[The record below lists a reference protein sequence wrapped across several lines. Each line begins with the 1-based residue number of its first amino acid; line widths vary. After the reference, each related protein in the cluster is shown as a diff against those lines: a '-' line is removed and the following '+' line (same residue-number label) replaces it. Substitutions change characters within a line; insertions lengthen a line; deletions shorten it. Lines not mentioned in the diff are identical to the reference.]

1 MPKSQITL
9 KNDRIENRYK
19 KTHIDFLVVTKYQNY
34 MTWYQTGKWDLSE
47 LAKNPKSHAF
57 QKQIQELEK
66 QAIKFEKIKSKLNP
80 KMSSKQ
86 FMSILNQVEEIS
98 ENMSKIGG
106 YASLAY
112 SSDTQSDEA
121 TSLMTKM
128 SKLGSEISN
137 KILFFDLWWKTQVDD
152 KNAKRLMKDT
162 GDISEYLSH
171 KRLFA
176 KYALSEPEERIIN
189 TLDVT
194 GISALVKLYDKITN
208 SFEYKMKIGNKSKV
222 MTREELTN
230 YVRSTNPKIRETA
243 YKTILSKY
251 SENKGVVGEIYQN
264 IVLNWKDEGIEIRG
278 YKSPISMRNIGND
291 VDDKTIDSLLGV
303 CKKNSPV
310 FQKFFTQKAKMLK
323 MKKLRRYDLYA
334 PAAAN
339 IKEKNY
345 SYDKS
350 VKLVFESLGKF
361 SNTLEEYARKVFNE
375 NHIDS
380 AVRQGKRDGAFCSTL
395 TPKIT
400 PYVLVNF
407 TGKSRDVFTLAHEL
421 GHAVHSQAAQDRS
434 ILVQD
439 APLPLAETAS
449 TFSELLL
456 YDNLSS
462 KISDDEKKTMLS
474 EKIDDLYVTI
484 LRQSFFTIFEVD
496 AHKQIGEGTTIDEI
510 SKTYLKNL
518 KTQFGNSVI
527 LSDDFAIEWSC
538 IPHFYHT
545 PFYCYAY
552 SFGNLLALSLFQR
565 YKKEGKDFVPAYTSI
580 LAAGGS
586 KKPEKLLSEYGFDI
600 KSPKFWQEGFDYVKD
615 QVNTLSSLN

>member
-1 MPKSQITL
+1 MT
-9 KNDRIENRYK
+9 NYK
-19 KTHIDFLVVTKYQNY
+19 LG
-34 MTWYQTGKWDLSE
+34 MWDLSE
-47 LAKNPKSHAF
+47 LVKNPKSLAF
-57 QKQIQELEK
+57 QKQIKELEN

-80 KMSSKQ
+80 KMSSKK
-86 FMSILNQVEEIS
+86 FMNIIQQIEEIS
-98 ENMSKIGG
+98 KNMSKIGG
-106 YASLAY
+106 YASLSY

-152 KNAKRLMKDT
+152 KNAKRLMKDAGEIT
-162 GDISEYLSH
+162 EYLSH

-208 SFEYKMKIGNKSKV
+208 AFEYKMKIGNKSKT
-222 MTREELTN
+222 MTREEITN

-243 YKTILSKY
+243 YKTILTKY
-251 SENKGVVGEIYQN
+251 TENKGVVGEIYQN
-264 IVLNWKDEGIEIRG
+264 IVLNWRDEGIEIRG
-278 YKSPISMRNIGND
+278 YESPISMRNIGND
-291 VDDKTIDSLLGV
+291 VDDKTIESLLSI
-303 CKKNSPV
+303 CRKNSPV
-310 FQKFFTQKAKMLK
+310 FQKFFVQKAKMLK

-345 SYDKS
+345 AYDKS

-375 NHIDS
+375 SHIDS
-380 AVRQGKRDGAFCSTL
+380 AIRQGKRDGAFCSTL

-456 YDNLSS
+456 YDNLSD
-462 KISDDEKKTMLS
+462 KISDNEKKIMLA
-474 EKIDDLYVTI
+474 EKIDDLYATI
-484 LRQSFFTIFEVD
+484 MRQSFFTIFEVD
-496 AHKQIGEGTTIDEI
+496 AHKQMGKGTTINEI
-510 SKTYLKNL
+510 SKTYLQNL
-518 KTQFGNSVI
+518 KEQFGNSVS

-565 YKKEGKDFVPAYTSI
+565 YKKEGKDFVPAYMSI

-586 KKPEKLLSEYGFDI
+586 KKPEKLLAEYGFDI
-600 KSPKFWQEGFDYVKD
+600 RSPKFWQEGFDYVNE
-615 QVNTLSSLN
+615 QVKALALLN

>member
-1 MPKSQITL
+1 MT
-9 KNDRIENRYK
+9 NYK
-19 KTHIDFLVVTKYQNY
+19 LG
-34 MTWYQTGKWDLSE
+34 MWDLSE
-47 LAKNPKSHAF
+47 LVKNPKSLAF
-57 QKQIQELEK
+57 QKQIKELEN

-80 KMSSKQ
+80 KMSSKK
-86 FMSILNQVEEIS
+86 FMNIIQQIEEIS
-98 ENMSKIGG
+98 KNMSKIGG
-106 YASLAY
+106 YASLSY

-152 KNAKRLMKDT
+152 KNAKRLMKDAGEIT
-162 GDISEYLSH
+162 EYLSH

-208 SFEYKMKIGNKSKV
+208 AFEYKMKIGNKSKT
-222 MTREELTN
+222 MTREEITN
-230 YVRSTNPKIRETA
+230 YVRNTNPKIRETA
-243 YKTILSKY
+243 YKTILTKY
-251 SENKGVVGEIYQN
+251 TENKGVVGEIYQN
-264 IVLNWKDEGIEIRG
+264 IVLNWRDEGIEIRG
-278 YKSPISMRNIGND
+278 YESPISMRNIGND
-291 VDDKTIDSLLGV
+291 VDDKTIESLLSI
-303 CKKNSPV
+303 CRKNSPV
-310 FQKFFTQKAKMLK
+310 FQKFFVQKAKMLK
-323 MKKLRRYDLYA
+323 IKKLRRYDLYA

-345 SYDKS
+345 AYDKS

-361 SNTLEEYARKVFNE
+361 SNRLEEYARKVFNE

-380 AVRQGKRDGAFCSTL
+380 AIRQGKRDGAFCSTL

-456 YDNLSS
+456 YDNVSD
-462 KISDDEKKTMLS
+462 KISDNEKKIMLA
-474 EKIDDLYVTI
+474 EKIDDLYATI
-484 LRQSFFTIFEVD
+484 MRQSFFTIFEVD
-496 AHKQIGEGTTIDEI
+496 AHKQMGKGTTINEI
-510 SKTYLKNL
+510 SKTYLQNL
-518 KTQFGNSVI
+518 KEQFGNSVS

-565 YKKEGKDFVPAYTSI
+565 YKKEGKDFVPAYMSI

-586 KKPEKLLSEYGFDI
+586 KKPEKLLAEYGFDI
-600 KSPKFWQEGFDYVKD
+600 RSPKFWQEGFDYVNE
-615 QVNTLSSLN
+615 QVKVLASLN

>member
-1 MPKSQITL
+1 MT
-9 KNDRIENRYK
+9 NYK
-19 KTHIDFLVVTKYQNY
+19 LGT
-34 MTWYQTGKWDLSE
+34 WDLSE
-47 LAKNPKSHAF
+47 LVKNPKSLAF
-57 QKQIQELEK
+57 QKQIKELEN
-66 QAIKFEKIKSKLNP
+66 QAIKFEKIKSKLDP
-80 KMSSKQ
+80 KMSSKK
-86 FMSILNQVEEIS
+86 FMNIIQQIEEIS
-98 ENMSKIGG
+98 KNMSKIGG
-106 YASLAY
+106 YASLSY

-152 KNAKRLMKDT
+152 KNAKRLMKDAGEIT
-162 GDISEYLSH
+162 EYLSH

-208 SFEYKMKIGNKSKV
+208 AFEYKMKIGNKSKT

-243 YKTILSKY
+243 YKTILTKY
-251 SENKGVVGEIYQN
+251 TENKGVIGEIYQN
-264 IVLNWKDEGIEIRG
+264 IVLNWRDEGIEIRG
-278 YKSPISMRNIGND
+278 YESPISMRNIGND
-291 VDDKTIDSLLGV
+291 VDDKTIESLLSI
-303 CKKNSPV
+303 CRKNSPV
-310 FQKFFTQKAKMLK
+310 FQKFFVQKAKMLK

-345 SYDKS
+345 AYDKS

-375 NHIDS
+375 SHIDS
-380 AVRQGKRDGAFCSTL
+380 AIRQGKRDGAFCSTL

-456 YDNLSS
+456 YDNLSD
-462 KISDDEKKTMLS
+462 KISDNEKKIMLA
-474 EKIDDLYVTI
+474 EKIDDLYATI
-484 LRQSFFTIFEVD
+484 MRQSFFTIFEVD
-496 AHKQIGEGTTIDEI
+496 AHKQIGEGTTINEI
-510 SKTYLKNL
+510 SKTYLQNL
-518 KTQFGNSVI
+518 KEQFGNSVS

-565 YKKEGKDFVPAYTSI
+565 YKKEGKDFVPAYMSI

-586 KKPEKLLSEYGFDI
+586 KKPEKLLAEYGFDI
-600 KSPKFWQEGFDYVKD
+600 RSPKFWQEGFDYVNE
-615 QVNTLSSLN
+615 QVKALASLN

>member
-1 MPKSQITL
+1 MMT
-9 KNDRIENRYK
+9 EYK
-19 KTHIDFLVVTKYQNY
+19 L
-34 MTWYQTGKWDLSE
+34 GKWDLSE
-47 LAKNPKSHAF
+47 LAKDPKSPAF
-57 QKQIQELEK
+57 QKQILELEK
-66 QAIKFEKIKSKLNP
+66 QSEKFEKIKSKLDPN
-80 KMSSKQ
+80 MSSEK
-86 FMSILNQVEEIS
+86 FMNILHQVEEIS
-98 ENMSKIGG
+98 EKMSKIGG
-106 YASLAY
+106 YASLSY

-128 SKLGSEISN
+128 SKLGSDISN
-137 KILFFDLWWKTQVDD
+137 KILFFDLWWKTQVDN
-152 KNAKRLMKDT
+152 KNAKRLMKNAGEIT
-162 GDISEYLSH
+162 EYLSH

-176 KYALSEPEERIIN
+176 KYALSESEEKIIN

-208 SFEYKMKIGNKSKV
+208 GYEYKMKIGNRIKK

-230 YVRSTNPKIRETA
+230 YVRSTNSKIRKTA
-243 YKTILSKY
+243 YKTILTKY
-251 SENKGVVGEIYQN
+251 TKNKGVIGEIYQN
-264 IVLNWKDEGIEIRG
+264 IVLNWRDEGIEIRG

-291 VDDKTIDSLLGV
+291 VDDKTIESLLSV

-310 FQKFFTQKAKMLK
+310 FQKFFIQKAKMLK
-323 MKKLRRYDLYA
+323 MKKLSRYDLYA
-334 PAAAN
+334 PAGAS

-345 SYDKS
+345 SYSNS

-361 SNTLEEYARKVFNE
+361 SNTLEEFARKVFNE

-380 AVRQGKRDGAFCSTL
+380 SVRPGKRDGAFCSTL

-421 GHAVHSQAAQDRS
+421 GHAVHSQAAQNRS

-456 YDNLSS
+456 YDNLSD
-462 KISDDEKKTMLS
+462 KISDNEKKIMLS
-474 EKIDDLYVTI
+474 EKIDDLYATI

-496 AHKQIGEGTTIDEI
+496 AHEQIGKGTTVDEI

-518 KTQFGNSVI
+518 KEQFGNSVN

-565 YKKEGKDFVPAYTSI
+565 YRKEGDDFVSSYIEI

-586 KKPEKLLSEYGFDI
+586 KKPEKLLLEHGFDI
-600 KSPKFWQEGFDYVKD
+600 RSPKFWQEGFDYVSD
-615 QVNTLSSLN
+615 QVKTLSSLN

>member
-1 MPKSQITL
+1 MAEIQL
-9 KNDRIENRYK
+9 GR
-19 KTHIDFLVVTKYQNY
+19 
-34 MTWYQTGKWDLSE
+34 WDLSE
-47 LAKNPKSHAF
+47 LTKNPKGSAF

-66 QAIKFEKIKSKLNP
+66 QARKFEKIKSKLDP
-80 KMSSKQ
+80 KMSSKK
-86 FMSILNQVEEIS
+86 FMGILQQVEEMS
-98 ENMSKIGG
+98 EKMSKIGG
-106 YASLAY
+106 YASLSY

-121 TSLMTKM
+121 TSLMTQM

-137 KILFFDLWWKTQVDD
+137 KILFFDLWWKTKVDK
-152 KNAKRLMKDT
+152 KNAKRLMKDAGELT
-162 GDISEYLSH
+162 EYLSH

-208 SFEYKMKIGNKSKV
+208 AYEYKMKIGNKTQT

-243 YKTILSKY
+243 YKTILTKY
-251 SENKGVVGEIYQN
+251 TENKGVIGEIYQN
-264 IVLNWKDEGIEIRG
+264 IVLNWRDEGIEIRG
-278 YKSPISMRNIGND
+278 YKTPISMRNIGND
-291 VDDKTIDSLLGV
+291 VDDKTIESLLSV
-303 CKKNSPV
+303 CKKNSSV
-310 FQKFFTQKAKMLK
+310 FQKFFVQKAKMLK

-345 SYDKS
+345 TYKKS

-361 SNTLEEYARKVFNE
+361 SETLEEFARKVFNE

-380 AVRQGKRDGAFCSTL
+380 SVRQGKRDGAFCSTL
-395 TPKIT
+395 SPKIT

-456 YDNLSS
+456 YDNLSD
-462 KISDDEKKTMLS
+462 KISDDEKKIVLS
-474 EKIDDLYVTI
+474 EKIDDLYATI

-496 AHKQIGEGTTIDEI
+496 AHKQIGKGTTVDEI
-510 SKTYLKNL
+510 SKTYLQNL
-518 KTQFGNSVI
+518 KEQFGNSVS
-527 LSDDFAIEWSC
+527 LSEDFAIEWSC

-565 YKKEGKDFVPAYTSI
+565 YKKEGKDFVPSYINI

-586 KKPEKLLSEYGFDI
+586 KKPERLLLEYGFDI
-600 KSPKFWQEGFDYVKD
+600 RSPKFWQQGFDYVHE
-615 QVNTLSSLN
+615 QVKALSSLN

>member
-1 MPKSQITL
+1 MSS
-9 KNDRIENRYK
+9 
-19 KTHIDFLVVTKYQNY
+19 YQL
-34 MTWYQTGKWDLSE
+34 GKWDLTE
-47 LAKNPKSHAF
+47 LVKNPKSPAF

-66 QAIKFEKIKSKLNP
+66 QAMEFEKMKSKLDP

-86 FMSILNQVEEIS
+86 FMNILHQVEKIL

-121 TSLMTKM
+121 TSLMTRM

-137 KILFFDLWWKTQVDD
+137 KILFFDLWWKTQVDE
-152 KNAKRLMKDT
+152 KNAKRLMKDAGEIT
-162 GDISEYLSH
+162 EYLSH

-208 SFEYKMKIGNKSKV
+208 SFEYKMKVGSKTKV

-230 YVRSTNPKIRETA
+230 YVRSASPKIRETS

-264 IVLNWKDEGIEIRG
+264 IVQNWKDEGIEIRG
-278 YKSPISMRNIGND
+278 YKSPISMRNIGNN
-291 VDDKTIDSLLGV
+291 VDDKTIDSLLSV

-310 FQKFFTQKAKMLK
+310 FQKFFVQKAKMLK

-334 PAAAN
+334 PAASN

-361 SNTLEEYARKVFNE
+361 SSTLEEHARKVFNE

-380 AVRQGKRDGAFCSTL
+380 DIRQGKRDGAFCSTL
-395 TPKIT
+395 TPKII

-421 GHAVHSQAAQDRS
+421 GHAVHSQTAQDRS

-456 YDNLSS
+456 YDNLSE

-474 EKIDDLYVTI
+474 EKIDDLYATI

-510 SKTYLKNL
+510 SKIYLKNL
-518 KTQFGNSVI
+518 EVQFGNSVS
-527 LSDDFAIEWSC
+527 LSEDFAIEWSC

-565 YKKEGKDFVPAYTSI
+565 YKKEGKDFVPSYINI

-586 KKPEKLLSEYGFDI
+586 KKPEKLLSEHGFDI
-600 KSPKFWQEGFDYVKD
+600 TNRKFWQEGFDYVKE
-615 QVNTLSSLN
+615 QVNTLASLN

>member
-1 MPKSQITL
+1 MS
-9 KNDRIENRYK
+9 
-19 KTHIDFLVVTKYQNY
+19 KYQP
-34 MTWYQTGKWDLSE
+34 GKWDLTE
-47 LAKNPKSHAF
+47 LAKNPKSPAF
-57 QKQIQELEK
+57 QKQILELEK
-66 QAIKFEKIKSKLNP
+66 QAKKFEKIKLKLEP
-80 KMSSKQ
+80 KISSKK
-86 FMSILNQVEEIS
+86 FMNILKEIEEIS
-98 ENMSKIGG
+98 EKMSKIGG
-106 YASLAY
+106 YASLSY

-137 KILFFDLWWKTQVDD
+137 KVLFFDLWWKTQVDE

-162 GDISEYLSH
+162 GELNEYLSH

-176 KYALSEPEERIIN
+176 KYSLSEPEERIIN

-208 SFEYKMKIGNKSKV
+208 AYEYKMKIGNKTKIL
-222 MTREELTN
+222 TREELTN
-230 YVRSTNPKIRETA
+230 YVRSTNSKIRETA
-243 YKTILSKY
+243 YKTILTKY
-251 SENKGVVGEIYQN
+251 TQNKGVTGEIYQN
-264 IVLNWKDEGIEIRG
+264 IVLNWRDEGIEIRG
-278 YKSPISMRNIGND
+278 YDSPISMRNIGND
-291 VDDKTIDSLLGV
+291 VDDKTIDSLLSV
-303 CKKNSPV
+303 CRKNSSV

-345 SYDKS
+345 SYNTS

-361 SNTLEEYARKVFNE
+361 SETLEMFARKVFDE
-375 NHIDS
+375 NHVDS
-380 AVRQGKRDGAFCSTL
+380 SIRRGKRDGAFCSTL

-421 GHAVHSQAAQDRS
+421 GHAVHSQTAQDRS

-456 YDNLSS
+456 YDNLSD
-462 KISDDEKKTMLS
+462 KISDNEKKIILS
-474 EKIDDLYVTI
+474 EKIDDLYATI
-484 LRQSFFTIFEVD
+484 LRQSFFTIFEID
-496 AHKQIGEGTTIDEI
+496 AHKQIGNGTTVEGI
-510 SKTYLKNL
+510 SKTYLQNL
-518 KTQFGNSVI
+518 KEQFGNSVN
-527 LSDDFAIEWSC
+527 LSEDFAIEWSC

-565 YKKEGKDFVPAYTSI
+565 YKKEGKDFVPAYINI

-586 KKPEKLLSEYGFDI
+586 KKPEKLLSEYGFNI
-600 KSPKFWQEGFDYVKD
+600 RSPKFWQEGFDYVKE
-615 QVNTLSSLN
+615 QVKSLSSLN

>member
-1 MPKSQITL
+1 MVEFQLGT
-9 KNDRIENRYK
+9 
-19 KTHIDFLVVTKYQNY
+19 
-34 MTWYQTGKWDLSE
+34 WDLSE
-47 LAKNPKSHAF
+47 LAKNPKSPAF
-57 QKQIQELEK
+57 QKQIQELEQ
-66 QAIKFEKIKSKLNP
+66 QAKKFEKIKSKLDP
-80 KMSSKQ
+80 KMGSKK
-86 FMSILNQVEEIS
+86 FISILQEVEGIS
-98 ENMSKIGG
+98 EKMSKIGG
-106 YASLAY
+106 YASLSY

-137 KILFFDLWWKTQVDD
+137 KILFFDLWWKTQVDE

-162 GDISEYLSH
+162 GDLTEYLSH

-176 KYALSEPEERIIN
+176 KYALSEPEEKIIN

-208 SFEYKMKIGNKSKV
+208 AYEYKMKIGNKTKI

-230 YVRSTNPKIRETA
+230 YVRSTSPKIREAA
-243 YKTILSKY
+243 YKTILTKY
-251 SENKGVVGEIYQN
+251 TENKGVIGEIYQN
-264 IVLNWKDEGIEIRG
+264 IVLNWRDEGIEIRG

-291 VDDKTIDSLLGV
+291 VDDKTIESLLSV
-303 CKKNSPV
+303 CRKNSPV
-310 FQKFFTQKAKMLK
+310 FQKFFAQKAKMLK
-323 MKKLRRYDLYA
+323 MKKLRRYDVYA
-334 PAAAN
+334 TAAAN

-345 SYDKS
+345 TYNKS

-361 SNTLEEYARKVFNE
+361 SETLEEFARKVFNE

-380 AVRQGKRDGAFCSTL
+380 SIRQGKRDGAFCSTP

-456 YDNLSS
+456 YDNLSD
-462 KISDDEKKTMLS
+462 KISDDGKKIVLS
-474 EKIDDLYVTI
+474 EKIDDLYATI

-496 AHKQIGEGTTIDEI
+496 AHKQIGEGTTVDEI
-510 SKTYLKNL
+510 SKTYLQNL
-518 KTQFGNSVI
+518 KEQFGNSVS
-527 LSDDFAIEWSC
+527 LSEDFAIEWSC

-565 YKKEGKDFVPAYTSI
+565 YKKEGKDFVSSYINI
-580 LAAGGS
+580 LAAGGA
-586 KKPEKLLSEYGFDI
+586 KKPEKLLAEYGFDI
-600 KSPKFWQEGFDYVKD
+600 RSPKFWQEGFDYVNE
-615 QVNTLSSLN
+615 QVKALSKLN

>member
-1 MPKSQITL
+1 
-9 KNDRIENRYK
+9 
-19 KTHIDFLVVTKYQNY
+19 
-34 MTWYQTGKWDLSE
+34 MTEYNLGQWDLSE
-47 LAKNPKSHAF
+47 LAKSSKSPEF
-57 QKQIQELEK
+57 QKQIQDLER
-66 QAIKFEKIKSKLNP
+66 QAKKFEKIRLKLDSKI
-80 KMSSKQ
+80 SSENFIK
-86 FMSILNQVEEIS
+86 ILKEVEEIS
-98 ENMSKIGG
+98 EKLSKIGG
-106 YASLAY
+106 YASLSY

-121 TSLMTKM
+121 TSLLTKM

-137 KILFFDLWWKTQVDD
+137 KILFFDLWWKTQVDE
-152 KNAKRLMKDT
+152 KNAKRLMKDS
-162 GDISEYLSH
+162 GELEEYLSH

-208 SFEYKMKIGNKSKV
+208 AYEYKMKIGNKTKT
-222 MTREELTN
+222 MTREEITN
-230 YVRSTNPKIRETA
+230 YVRSTNPKTRETA
-243 YKTILSKY
+243 YKTILTKY
-251 SENKGVVGEIYQN
+251 TENKGVIGEIYQN
-264 IVLNWKDEGIEIRG
+264 IVLNWRDEGIEIRG

-291 VDDKTIDSLLGV
+291 VDDKTIESLLYV
-303 CKKNSPV
+303 CRKNSPV
-310 FQKFFTQKAKMLK
+310 FQKFFVQKAKMLK

-345 SYDKS
+345 SYNKS
-350 VKLVFESLGKF
+350 VNLVFESLGKF
-361 SNTLEEYARKVFNE
+361 SSTLEDFARKVFRE

-380 AVRQGKRDGAFCSTL
+380 SVRQGKRDGAFCSTL

-400 PYVLVNF
+400 PFVLVNF

-456 YDNLSS
+456 YDNISD
-462 KISDDEKKTMLS
+462 KISNNEKKIMLS
-474 EKIDDLYVTI
+474 EKIDDLYATI

-496 AHKQIGEGTTIDEI
+496 AHKQVGNGTTVDEI
-510 SKTYLKNL
+510 SKTYMQNL
-518 KTQFGNSVI
+518 KEQFGSSVA
-527 LSDDFAIEWSC
+527 LSEDFGIEWSC

-565 YKKEGKDFVPAYTSI
+565 YKKEGKDFVPSYIEI

-600 KSPKFWQEGFDYVKD
+600 TSPKFWKEGFDYVEE
-615 QVNTLSSLN
+615 QVKALSSLN

>member
-1 MPKSQITL
+1 MA
-9 KNDRIENRYK
+9 E
-19 KTHIDFLVVTKYQNY
+19 YQL
-34 MTWYQTGKWDLSE
+34 GKWDLSE
-47 LAKNPKSHAF
+47 LAKNPKSPAF

-66 QAIKFEKIKSKLNP
+66 QAKKFEKIKSKLDP
-80 KMSSKQ
+80 KISSKK
-86 FMSILNQVEEIS
+86 FMKILQEVEDIS
-98 ENMSKIGG
+98 EKMSKIGG
-106 YASLAY
+106 YASLSY

-137 KILFFDLWWKTQVDD
+137 KILFFDLWWKTQVDE
-152 KNAKRLMKDT
+152 KNAERLMKDAGELT
-162 GDISEYLSH
+162 EYLSH

-208 SFEYKMKIGNKSKV
+208 AYEYKMKIGNKTKI

-230 YVRSTNPKIRETA
+230 YVRSTNPKIRKTA
-243 YKTILSKY
+243 YKTILTKY
-251 SENKGVVGEIYQN
+251 TENKGVIGEIYQN
-264 IVLNWKDEGIEIRG
+264 IVLNWRDEGIEIRG

-291 VDDKTIDSLLGV
+291 VDDKTIESLLLV
-303 CKKNSPV
+303 CRKNSPV
-310 FQKFFTQKAKMLK
+310 FQKFFAQKAKMLK
-323 MKKLRRYDLYA
+323 MKKLRRYDVYA
-334 PAAAN
+334 PAAAS

-345 SYDKS
+345 TYSKS

-361 SNTLEEYARKVFNE
+361 SETLEEFARKVFND

-380 AVRQGKRDGAFCSTL
+380 SIRQGKRDGAFCSTL

-456 YDNLSS
+456 YDNLSD
-462 KISDDEKKTMLS
+462 KISDNEKKIMLS
-474 EKIDDLYVTI
+474 EKIDDLYATI

-496 AHKQIGEGTTIDEI
+496 AHKQIGKGTTVDEI
-510 SKTYLKNL
+510 SKTYLQNL
-518 KTQFGNSVI
+518 KEQFGNSVS
-527 LSDDFAIEWSC
+527 LSEDFAIEWSC

-552 SFGNLLALSLFQR
+552 SFGNLFALSLFQR
-565 YKKEGKDFVPAYTSI
+565 YKKEGKDFVPAYINI

-600 KSPKFWQEGFDYVKD
+600 RSPKFWQEGFDYVNE
-615 QVNTLSSLN
+615 QVKALSSLN

>member
-1 MPKSQITL
+1 MA
-9 KNDRIENRYK
+9 E
-19 KTHIDFLVVTKYQNY
+19 YQL
-34 MTWYQTGKWDLSE
+34 GKWDLSE
-47 LAKNPKSHAF
+47 LVKNQKSPAF
-57 QKQIQELEK
+57 KKQIQTLEK
-66 QAIKFEKIKSKLNP
+66 QALEFEKIKSKLNP
-80 KMSSKQ
+80 RMSSKQ
-86 FMSILNQVEEIS
+86 FMSILQQVERIS

-106 YASLAY
+106 YASLSY

-137 KILFFDLWWKTQVDD
+137 KILFFDLWWKTQVDE
-152 KNAKRLMKDT
+152 KNAKRLMKDAGEIT
-162 GDISEYLSH
+162 EYLSH

-176 KYALSEPEERIIN
+176 KYALSEAEERIIN

-208 SFEYKMKIGNKSKV
+208 SFEYKMKIGNKPKV

-243 YKTILSKY
+243 YKTILTKY
-251 SENKGVVGEIYQN
+251 FDNKGVIGEIYQN
-264 IVLNWKDEGIEIRG
+264 IVLNWKDEGIDIRG

-291 VDDKTIDSLLGV
+291 VDDKTIDSLLAV

-310 FQKFFTQKAKMLK
+310 FQKFFVQKAKMLK

-361 SNTLEEYARKVFNE
+361 SSTLEGYARKIFTE

-380 AVRQGKRDGAFCSTL
+380 DVRKGKRDGAFCSTL
-395 TPKIT
+395 APKIT
-400 PYVLVNF
+400 PFVLVNF

-456 YDNLSS
+456 YDNLSD
-462 KISDDEKKTMLS
+462 KISDDEKKAMLS
-474 EKIDDLYVTI
+474 GKIDDLYATI

-510 SKTYLKNL
+510 SKTYLQNL
-518 KTQFGNSVI
+518 KDQFGNSVS
-527 LSDDFAIEWSC
+527 LSEDFAIEWSC

-565 YKKEGKDFVPAYTSI
+565 YKKEGKDFVPAYMNI
-580 LAAGGS
+580 LTAGGS

-600 KSPKFWQEGFDYVKD
+600 RSPKFWQEGFDYVKK
-615 QVNTLSSLN
+615 QVDTLSSLN

>member
-1 MPKSQITL
+1 MT
-9 KNDRIENRYK
+9 NYK
-19 KTHIDFLVVTKYQNY
+19 LG
-34 MTWYQTGKWDLSE
+34 MWDLSE
-47 LAKNPKSHAF
+47 LVKNPKSLAF
-57 QKQIQELEK
+57 QKQIKELEN

-80 KMSSKQ
+80 KMSSKK
-86 FMSILNQVEEIS
+86 FMNIIQQIEEIS
-98 ENMSKIGG
+98 KNMSKIGG
-106 YASLAY
+106 YASLSY

-152 KNAKRLMKDT
+152 KNAKRLMKDAGEIT
-162 GDISEYLSH
+162 EYLSH

-208 SFEYKMKIGNKSKV
+208 AFEYKMKIGNKSKT

-243 YKTILSKY
+243 YKTILTKY
-251 SENKGVVGEIYQN
+251 TENKGVIGEIYQN
-264 IVLNWKDEGIEIRG
+264 IVLNWRDEGIEIRG
-278 YKSPISMRNIGND
+278 YESPISMRNIGND
-291 VDDKTIDSLLGV
+291 VDDKTIESLLSI
-303 CKKNSPV
+303 CRKNSPV
-310 FQKFFTQKAKMLK
+310 FQKFFVQKAKMLK

-345 SYDKS
+345 AYDKS

-380 AVRQGKRDGAFCSTL
+380 AIRQGKRDGAFCSTL

-456 YDNLSS
+456 YDNLSD
-462 KISDDEKKTMLS
+462 KISDNEKKIMLA
-474 EKIDDLYVTI
+474 EKIDDLYATI
-484 LRQSFFTIFEVD
+484 MRQSFFTIFEVD
-496 AHKQIGEGTTIDEI
+496 AHKQIGEGTTINEI
-510 SKTYLKNL
+510 SKTYLQNL
-518 KTQFGNSVI
+518 KEQFGNSVS

-565 YKKEGKDFVPAYTSI
+565 YKKEGKDFVPAYMSI

-586 KKPEKLLSEYGFDI
+586 KKPEKLLAEYGFDI
-600 KSPKFWQEGFDYVKD
+600 RSPKFWQEGFDYVNE
-615 QVNTLSSLN
+615 QVKALASLN

>member
-1 MPKSQITL
+1 MA
-9 KNDRIENRYK
+9 E
-19 KTHIDFLVVTKYQNY
+19 YQL
-34 MTWYQTGKWDLSE
+34 GGWDLSE
-47 LAKNPKSHAF
+47 LAKNPKSLEF
-57 QKQIQELEK
+57 QKQVKELEK
-66 QAIKFEKIKSKLNP
+66 QAEKFEKIKSSLDP
-80 KMSSKQ
+80 KMSSKK
-86 FMSILNQVEEIS
+86 FLSILHQVEEIS
-98 ENMSKIGG
+98 EKMSKIGG
-106 YASLAY
+106 YASLSY

-121 TSLMTKM
+121 TSLMTRM

-137 KILFFDLWWKTQVDD
+137 KILFFDLWWKIQVDE
-152 KNAKRLMKDT
+152 KNAKRLMKNT
-162 GDISEYLSH
+162 GEISEYLSH

-208 SFEYKMKIGNKSKV
+208 AFEYKMKIGKKTKS
-222 MTREELTN
+222 MTREEITN
-230 YVRSTNPKIRETA
+230 YVRSTNSKIRETA
-243 YKTILSKY
+243 YKTILTKY

-264 IVLNWKDEGIEIRG
+264 IVLNWRDEGIEIRG

-291 VDDKTIDSLLGV
+291 VDDKTIESLLLV
-303 CKKNSPV
+303 CKKNAPV
-310 FQKFFTQKAKMLK
+310 FQKFFVQKAKMLD

-339 IKEKNY
+339 IKEKSY
-345 SYDKS
+345 SYNKS

-361 SNTLEEYARKVFNE
+361 SDTLEEYAKKVFNE

-380 AVRQGKRDGAFCSTL
+380 EIRQGKRDGAFCSTL

-456 YDNLSS
+456 YDNLSE
-462 KISDDEKKTMLS
+462 KISDDEKKIMLS
-474 EKIDDLYVTI
+474 EKIDDLYATI

-496 AHKQIGEGTTIDEI
+496 AHKQIGEGTTVDEI

-518 KTQFGNSVI
+518 KTQFGNSVS
-527 LSDDFAIEWSC
+527 LSEDFAIEWSC

-565 YKKEGKDFVPAYTSI
+565 YKKEGRDFVPSYIDI

-586 KKPEKLLSEYGFDI
+586 KKPEKLLAEHGFDI
-600 KSPKFWQEGFDYVKD
+600 RSPKFWQEGFDYVRD
-615 QVNTLSSLN
+615 QVKALSALN

>member
-1 MPKSQITL
+1 MT
-9 KNDRIENRYK
+9 EYK
-19 KTHIDFLVVTKYQNY
+19 LGN
-34 MTWYQTGKWDLSE
+34 WDLSE
-47 LAKNPKSHAF
+47 LAKDSKSAEF
-57 QKQIQELEK
+57 QKQIQDLEK
-66 QAIKFEKIKSKLNP
+66 QAKRFEKIKSKLNP
-80 KMSSKQ
+80 KIPTKN
-86 FMSILNQVEEIS
+86 FMKILKEVEDIS
-98 ENMSKIGG
+98 ENLSKLGG
-106 YASLAY
+106 YASLSY

-121 TSLMTKM
+121 TSLLTKM

-137 KILFFDLWWKTQVDD
+137 KILFFDLWWKTQVDE

-162 GDISEYLSH
+162 GELEEYLLH

-208 SFEYKMKIGNKSKV
+208 AYEYKMKIGKKTKI
-222 MTREELTN
+222 MTREEITN
-230 YVRSTNPKIRETA
+230 YVRSNDPKIREEA
-243 YKTILSKY
+243 YKTILTKY
-251 SENKGVVGEIYQN
+251 AENKGVTGEIYQN

-291 VDDKTIDSLLGV
+291 VDDKTIESLLLT
-303 CKKNSPV
+303 CRKNSSV
-310 FQKFFTQKAKMLK
+310 FQKFFIQKAKMLK
-323 MKKLRRYDLYA
+323 MRKLRRYDLYA
-334 PAAAN
+334 PAASN

-345 SYDKS
+345 SYNKS

-361 SNTLEEYARKVFNE
+361 SPKLEEYARKIFDE

-380 AVRQGKRDGAFCSTL
+380 SIRQGKRDGAFCSTL

-421 GHAVHSQAAQDRS
+421 GHAVHSQAAQNRS

-456 YDNLSS
+456 YDNLAD
-462 KISDDEKKTMLS
+462 KISDDEKKIMLS
-474 EKIDDLYVTI
+474 EKIDDLYATI
-484 LRQSFFTIFEVD
+484 LRQAFFTIFEVE
-496 AHKQIGEGTTIDEI
+496 AHTQIGNGTTVDEI
-510 SKTYLKNL
+510 SNTYLKNL
-518 KTQFGNSVI
+518 NEQFGKSIIV
-527 LSDDFAIEWSC
+527 SDDFRVEWSC

-565 YKKEGKDFVPAYTSI
+565 YKKEGKEFVPSYIEI

-600 KSPKFWQEGFDYVKD
+600 GSTKFWQEGFDYVSN
-615 QVNTLSSLN
+615 QVKTLSNLN

>member
-1 MPKSQITL
+1 MSQYSL
-9 KNDRIENRYK
+9 GRWN
-19 KTHIDFLVVTKYQNY
+19 
-34 MTWYQTGKWDLSE
+34 LSE
-47 LAKNPKSHAF
+47 LTQDPKSPEF
-57 QKQIQELEK
+57 QKQIKNLEK
-66 QAIKFEKIKSKLNP
+66 QAKKFEQIKSKLDP
-80 KMSSKQ
+80 AMTSRQ
-86 FMSILNQVEEIS
+86 FTGILKRIESIAED
-98 ENMSKIGG
+98 MSKIGG
-106 YASLAY
+106 YASLLY
-112 SSDTQSDEA
+112 SSDTQSDDA
-121 TSLMTKM
+121 TSLMTRM

-137 KILFFDLWWKTQVDD
+137 KILFFDLWWKTQIDE
-152 KNAKRLMKDT
+152 KNARRLMANT
-162 GDISEYLSH
+162 GELAEYLSH

-194 GISALVKLYDKITN
+194 GVTALVKLYDKITN
-208 SFEYKMKIGNKSKV
+208 AFEYKMKIGKKLKV

-243 YKTILSKY
+243 YKTILTKY
-251 SENKGVVGEIYQN
+251 SQNKGVVGEIYQN
-264 IVLNWKDEGIEIRG
+264 IVLNWRNEGIEIRG

-291 VDDKTIDSLLGV
+291 VDDKTIDSLLLM
-303 CKKNSPV
+303 CKKNSHV
-310 FQKFFTQKAKMLK
+310 FQRFFLQKAKMLK

-339 IKEKNY
+339 IKEKSY
-345 SYDKS
+345 SYNKS
-350 VKLVFESLGKF
+350 VKLVFESFGAF
-361 SNTLEEYARKVFNE
+361 SDVLEDYARKVFKE
-375 NHIDS
+375 DHIDS
-380 AVRQGKRDGAFCSTL
+380 AIRPGKRDGAFCSTL

-400 PYVLVNF
+400 PFVLVNF
-407 TGKSRDVFTLAHEL
+407 TGKSRDLFTLAHEL
-421 GHAVHSQAAQDRS
+421 GHAVHSQAAQNRS

-456 YDNLSS
+456 YDNLSG
-462 KISDDEKKTMLS
+462 KISDNEKKIMLS
-474 EKIDDLYVTI
+474 EKIDDLYATI

-496 AHKQIGEGTTIDEI
+496 AHKQIGDGTTVDEL
-510 SKTYLKNL
+510 SKTYMKNL
-518 KTQFGNSVI
+518 EMQFGDSVS
-527 LSDDFAIEWSC
+527 LSEDFGVEWSC

-565 YKKEGKDFVPAYTSI
+565 YKKEGKDFVPAYISI

-600 KSPKFWQEGFDYVKD
+600 RSPKFWQEGFDYV
-615 QVNTLSSLN
+615 QESSQLSYFQR

>member
-1 MPKSQITL
+1 MHKIPIVA
-9 KNDRIENRYK
+9 
-19 KTHIDFLVVTKYQNY
+19 IDFLIVAKQQTLMSSYQSS
-34 MTWYQTGKWDLSE
+34 KWDLSE
-47 LAKNPKSHAF
+47 LVKNPKSPAF
-57 QKQIQELEK
+57 QIQIKELER
-66 QAIKFEKIKSKLNP
+66 QAIKFEKIKSKLDPN
-80 KMSSKQ
+80 MSSKQ
-86 FMSILNQVEEIS
+86 FMGIVHKVEEIS
-98 ENMSKIGG
+98 EKMSRIGG
-106 YASLAY
+106 FASLAY
-112 SSDTQSDEA
+112 SADTQSDEA
-121 TSLMTKM
+121 TSLMTKI

-137 KILFFDLWWKTQVDD
+137 KVLFFDLWWKIKVDE
-152 KNAKRLMKDT
+152 KNAKRLMENAGEIT
-162 GDISEYLSH
+162 EYLSH

-176 KYALSEPEERIIN
+176 KYALSEPEEKIIN

-208 SFEYKMKIGNKSKV
+208 SFEYKMKIGNKSII

-230 YVRSTNPKIRETA
+230 HIRSTDPEIRETA

-251 SENKGVVGEIYQN
+251 SESKGVIGEMYQN
-264 IVLNWKDEGIEIRG
+264 IVLNWRDEGIEIRG
-278 YKSPISMRNIGND
+278 YKSPISVRNIGNNI
-291 VDDKTIDSLLGV
+291 DDKTTDSLLAV
-303 CKKNSPV
+303 CKKNAPV
-310 FQKFFTQKAKMLK
+310 FQKFFVQKAKMLK

-334 PAAAN
+334 PATSN
-339 IKEKNY
+339 IKEKSY

-361 SNTLEEYARKVFNE
+361 SSTLEGYARKVFDE

-380 AVRQGKRDGAFCSTL
+380 GIRHGKRDGAFCSTL
-395 TPKIT
+395 APKIT

-421 GHAVHSQAAQDRS
+421 GHAVHSQAAQNRS

-456 YDNLSS
+456 YDNISE
-462 KISDDEKKTMLS
+462 KISDDEKKSMLS
-474 EKIDDLYVTI
+474 EKIDDLYATI

-496 AHKQIGEGTTIDEI
+496 VHKQIGDGTTIDEI
-510 SKTYLKNL
+510 SKTYLQNL
-518 KTQFGNSVI
+518 KVQFGNSVS
-527 LSDDFAIEWSC
+527 LSDDFAIEWIC

-565 YKKEGKDFVPAYTSI
+565 YKKEGKNFVPAYMSI

-586 KKPEKLLSEYGFDI
+586 KNPEKLLLEHGFDI
-600 KSPKFWQEGFDYVKD
+600 TSSKFWQEGFDYINEQVK
-615 QVNTLSSLN
+615 TLSSLN

>member
-1 MPKSQITL
+1 MT
-9 KNDRIENRYK
+9 EYK
-19 KTHIDFLVVTKYQNY
+19 L
-34 MTWYQTGKWDLSE
+34 GEWDLSE
-47 LAKNPKSHAF
+47 LAKNSKSLEF
-57 QKQIQELEK
+57 QKQVQELEK
-66 QAIKFEKIKSKLNP
+66 QAKKFENIKLKLTPKI
-80 KMSSKQ
+80 SSKN
-86 FMSILNQVEEIS
+86 FMSIIKEVEEIS
-98 ENMSKIGG
+98 EKLSKIGG
-106 YASLAY
+106 YASLSY

-121 TSLMTKM
+121 TSLLTKM

-137 KILFFDLWWKTQVDD
+137 KILFFDLWWKTQVDE

-162 GDISEYLSH
+162 GELKEYLTH

-208 SFEYKMKIGNKSKV
+208 AYEYKMKIGNKTKI

-230 YVRSTNPKIRETA
+230 YVRSTNSKIREIA
-243 YKTILSKY
+243 YKTILTKY
-251 SENKGVVGEIYQN
+251 TENKGVIGEIYQN

-291 VDDKTIDSLLGV
+291 VDDKTIESLLSV
-303 CKKNSPV
+303 CRKNSPI
-310 FQKFFTQKAKMLK
+310 FQKFFMQKAKMLK
-323 MKKLRRYDLYA
+323 IKKLRRYDLYA
-334 PAAAN
+334 PVAAN

-345 SYDKS
+345 SYNKS
-350 VKLVFESLGKF
+350 VSLVLESFGKF
-361 SNTLEEYARKVFNE
+361 STTLEEFAQKIFNE
-375 NHIDS
+375 KHIDS
-380 AVRQGKRDGAFCSTL
+380 SVRQGKRDGAFCSTL

-456 YDNLSS
+456 YDNLSD
-462 KISDDEKKTMLS
+462 KISDNEKKIMLA
-474 EKIDDLYVTI
+474 EKIDDLYATI

-496 AHKQIGEGTTIDEI
+496 AHQQIGKGTTVDEI
-510 SKTYLKNL
+510 SKTYMQNL
-518 KTQFGNSVI
+518 KEQFGSSII
-527 LSDDFAIEWSC
+527 LSDDFGIEWSS

-565 YKKEGKDFVPAYTSI
+565 YKKEGRDFVPAYI
-580 LAAGGS
+580 EVLAAGGS

-600 KSPKFWQEGFDYVKD
+600 RTPKFWQEGFNYVND
-615 QVNTLSSLN
+615 QVKVLSSLN

>member
-1 MPKSQITL
+1 MT
-9 KNDRIENRYK
+9 RYK
-19 KTHIDFLVVTKYQNY
+19 LGQ
-34 MTWYQTGKWDLSE
+34 WDLSE
-47 LAKNPKSHAF
+47 LATNPKSKEF
-57 QKQIQELEK
+57 QKQIQDLER
-66 QAIKFEKIKSKLNP
+66 QAKRFEKIKLKLTP
-80 KMSSKQ
+80 KVS
-86 FMSILNQVEEIS
+86 S
-98 ENMSKIGG
+98 ENFMKILKEVEQITEKLSKVGG
-106 YASLAY
+106 YASLSY

-121 TSLMTKM
+121 TSLLTRM

-137 KILFFDLWWKTQVDD
+137 KILFFDLWWKTQLDE
-152 KNAKRLMKDT
+152 KNAGRLMKDA
-162 GDISEYLSH
+162 GELEEYLSH

-176 KYALSEPEERIIN
+176 KYALSESEERIIN

-208 SFEYKMKIGNKSKV
+208 AYEYKMKIGSKTKT
-222 MTREELTN
+222 MTREEITN
-230 YVRSTNPKIRETA
+230 YVRNTNSKIRETA
-243 YKTILSKY
+243 YKTILAKY
-251 SENKGVVGEIYQN
+251 TENKGVIGEIYQN
-264 IVLNWKDEGIEIRG
+264 IVLNWKDEGIGIRG

-291 VDDKTIDSLLGV
+291 VNDKTIESLLSV
-303 CKKNSPV
+303 CRKNVSV
-310 FQKFFTQKAKMLK
+310 FQKFFIQKAKMLK
-323 MKKLRRYDLYA
+323 TKKLRRYDLYA
-334 PAAAN
+334 PSAAN

-350 VKLVFESLGKF
+350 VNLVFESLGKF
-361 SNTLEEYARKVFNE
+361 SPTLEEYARKVFSE

-380 AVRQGKRDGAFCSTL
+380 SIRRGKRDGAFCSTL

-421 GHAVHSQAAQDRS
+421 GHAVHSQAAKDRS

-456 YDNLSS
+456 YDNISD
-462 KISDDEKKTMLS
+462 KISDDEKKIMLS
-474 EKIDDLYVTI
+474 EKIDDLYATI
-484 LRQSFFTIFEVD
+484 LRQSFFTIFEIDAHRQIGDGTTVD
-496 AHKQIGEGTTIDEI
+496 AI
-510 SKTYLKNL
+510 SDTYIQNL
-518 KTQFGNSVI
+518 KEQFGSSIV
-527 LSDDFAIEWSC
+527 LSDDFRIEWSC

-565 YKKEGKDFVPAYTSI
+565 YKKEGKDFVPSYIDI

-586 KKPEKLLSEYGFDI
+586 KKPEKLLSEYNFDI
-600 KSPKFWQEGFDYVKD
+600 RSPKFWKEGFDYVEE
-615 QVNTLSSLN
+615 QVKTLTSLN

>member
-1 MPKSQITL
+1 MANHTL
-9 KNDRIENRYK
+9 G
-19 KTHIDFLVVTKYQNY
+19 
-34 MTWYQTGKWDLSE
+34 TWNLSE
-47 LAKNPKSHAF
+47 LAKNPKSTAF
-57 QKQIQELEK
+57 QKQIKELEN
-66 QAIKFEKIKSKLNP
+66 QARKFEKIKSKLDP
-80 KMSSKQ
+80 KMSSKK
-86 FMSILNQVEEIS
+86 FMNIIHEIEKIS

-106 YASLAY
+106 YASLSY
-112 SSDTQSDEA
+112 SADTQSDEA

-137 KILFFDLWWKTQVDD
+137 KILFFDLWWKTQVDER
-152 KNAKRLMKDT
+152 NAKRLMKDAGEIT
-162 GDISEYLSH
+162 EYLSH

-208 SFEYKMKIGNKSKV
+208 AFEYKMKVGNKSKT

-230 YVRSTNPKIRETA
+230 YVRSTDPKIRETA
-243 YKTILSKY
+243 YKTILTKY
-251 SENKGVVGEIYQN
+251 TENKGVVGEIYQN
-264 IVLNWKDEGIEIRG
+264 IVLNWRDEGIEIRG

-291 VDDKTIDSLLGV
+291 VDDKTIESLLSI
-303 CKKNSPV
+303 CRKNSPV
-310 FQKFFTQKAKMLK
+310 FQKFFVQKAKMLK
-323 MKKLRRYDLYA
+323 MKRLRRYDLYA
-334 PAAAN
+334 PATAN

-345 SYDKS
+345 AYDKS

-361 SNTLEEYARKVFNE
+361 SDTLEEYARKVFNE

-456 YDNLSS
+456 YDNLSN
-462 KISDDEKKTMLS
+462 KISDNEKKVMLS
-474 EKIDDLYVTI
+474 EKIDDLYATI

-496 AHKQIGEGTTIDEI
+496 AHKQIGDGTTIDEI
-510 SKTYLKNL
+510 SKTYLQNL
-518 KTQFGNSVI
+518 KEQFGNSVR
-527 LSDDFAIEWSC
+527 LSEDFAIEWSC

-565 YKKEGKDFVPAYTSI
+565 YKKEGKDFVPAYMSI

-586 KKPEKLLSEYGFDI
+586 KKPEKLLAEYGFDI
-600 KSPKFWQEGFDYVKD
+600 RSPKFWQEGFDYVGE
-615 QVNTLSSLN
+615 QVKALSSLN

>member
-1 MPKSQITL
+1 MA
-9 KNDRIENRYK
+9 E
-19 KTHIDFLVVTKYQNY
+19 YQL
-34 MTWYQTGKWDLSE
+34 GKWNLSE
-47 LAKNPKSHAF
+47 LAKNPKSVEF
-57 QKQIQELEK
+57 QRQIQELEK
-66 QAIKFEKIKSKLNP
+66 QAARFEKIKSKLDP
-80 KMSSKQ
+80 KMTSKK
-86 FMSILNQVEEIS
+86 FMEILEEVENIS

-106 YASLAY
+106 YASLSY

-121 TSLMTKM
+121 TSLLTKM
-128 SKLGSEISN
+128 SKLGSDISN

-162 GDISEYLSH
+162 GELTEYLAH

-176 KYALSEPEERIIN
+176 KYALSEPEEKIIN

-208 SFEYKMKIGNKSKV
+208 AYEYKMKIGSKTKTL
-222 MTREELTN
+222 TREELTN
-230 YVRSTNPKIRETA
+230 YVRNVDPKIRETA

-251 SENKGVVGEIYQN
+251 EKNKGVIGEIYQN

-278 YKSPISMRNIGND
+278 YDSPISMRNIGND
-291 VDDKTIDSLLGV
+291 VDDKTIESLLSI
-303 CKKNSPV
+303 CRKNSTV
-310 FQKFFTQKAKMLK
+310 FQKFFVQKAKMLEL
-323 MKKLRRYDLYA
+323 KKIRRYDLYA
-334 PAAAN
+334 PATN
-339 IKEKNY
+339 KIKEKNY
-345 SYDKS
+345 SYNKS

-361 SNTLEEYARKVFNE
+361 SSTLEEFARKVFNE

-380 AVRQGKRDGAFCSTL
+380 SVRQGKRDGAFCSTL

-421 GHAVHSQAAQDRS
+421 GHAVHSQAAQNRS

-456 YDNLSS
+456 YDNISD
-462 KISDDEKKTMLS
+462 KITDDEKKIMLS
-474 EKIDDLYVTI
+474 EKIDDLYATI
-484 LRQSFFTIFEVD
+484 LRQSFFTIFEID
-496 AHKQIGEGTTIDEI
+496 AHKQIGKGTTIDEI
-510 SKTYLKNL
+510 SKTYLQNIKE
-518 KTQFGNSVI
+518 QFGKAVGVSE
-527 LSDDFAIEWSC
+527 DFGIEWSC

-565 YKKEGKDFVPAYTSI
+565 YKKEGKDFVPSYINI

-600 KSPKFWQEGFDYVKD
+600 RSPKFWQEGFDYVNE
-615 QVNTLSSLN
+615 QVKTLSKLN

>member
-1 MPKSQITL
+1 M
-9 KNDRIENRYK
+9 YK
-19 KTHIDFLVVTKYQNY
+19 KHEYQ
-34 MTWYQTGKWDLSE
+34 MTEIQLGRWDLSE
-47 LAKNPKSHAF
+47 LTKNPKGPAF
-57 QKQIQELEK
+57 QKQIQKLEK
-66 QAIKFEKIKSKLNP
+66 QARKFERIKSKLDP
-80 KMSSKQ
+80 KMSSKK
-86 FMSILNQVEEIS
+86 FMGILQQVEEMS
-98 ENMSKIGG
+98 EKMSKIGG
-106 YASLAY
+106 YASLSY

-121 TSLMTKM
+121 TSLMTQM

-137 KILFFDLWWKTQVDD
+137 KILFFDLWWKTKVDK
-152 KNAKRLMKDT
+152 KNAKRLMKDAGELT
-162 GDISEYLSH
+162 EYLSH

-208 SFEYKMKIGNKSKV
+208 AYEYKMKIGNKTQT

-243 YKTILSKY
+243 YKTILTKY
-251 SENKGVVGEIYQN
+251 TENKGVIGEIYQN
-264 IVLNWKDEGIEIRG
+264 IVLNWRDEGIEIRG
-278 YKSPISMRNIGND
+278 YKTPISMRNIGND
-291 VDDKTIDSLLGV
+291 VDDKTIESLLSV
-303 CKKNSPV
+303 CKKNSSV
-310 FQKFFTQKAKMLK
+310 FQKFFVQKAKMLK

-345 SYDKS
+345 TYKKS

-361 SNTLEEYARKVFNE
+361 SETLEEFARKVFNE

-380 AVRQGKRDGAFCSTL
+380 SVRQGKRDGAFCSTIS
-395 TPKIT
+395 PKIT

-456 YDNLSS
+456 YDNLSD
-462 KISDDEKKTMLS
+462 KISDDEKKIVLS
-474 EKIDDLYVTI
+474 EKIDDLYATI
-484 LRQSFFTIFEVD
+484 LRQSFFTIFEID
-496 AHKQIGEGTTIDEI
+496 AHKQIGKGTTVDEI
-510 SKTYLKNL
+510 SKTYLQNL
-518 KTQFGNSVI
+518 KEQFGNSVS
-527 LSDDFAIEWSC
+527 LSEDFAIEWSC

-565 YKKEGKDFVPAYTSI
+565 YKKEGKDFVPSYINI

-586 KKPEKLLSEYGFDI
+586 KKPERLLLEYGFDI
-600 KSPKFWQEGFDYVKD
+600 RSPKFWQQGFDYVNE
-615 QVNTLSSLN
+615 QVKALSSLN

>member
-1 MPKSQITL
+1 VNHFLIV
-9 KNDRIENRYK
+9 RIS
-19 KTHIDFLVVTKYQNY
+19 HQL
-34 MTWYQTGKWDLSE
+34 MTTYHPGIWDLTK
-47 LAKNPKSHAF
+47 LVKNPKSPAF
-57 QKQIQELEK
+57 QKQIKELEK
-66 QAIKFEKIKSKLNP
+66 QAVSFEKIKSKLNP
-80 KMSSKQ
+80 KISSTNFKN
-86 FMSILNQVEEIS
+86 ILQQVEEIS
-98 ENMSKIGG
+98 ENMSRIGG
-106 YASLAY
+106 YASLSY
-112 SSDTQSDEA
+112 SSNTQSDEA
-121 TSLMTKM
+121 TSLMSRM

-137 KILFFDLWWKTQVDD
+137 KILFFDLWWKTQVDE
-152 KNAKRLMKDT
+152 KNAKRLMKDA
-162 GDISEYLSH
+162 GELREYLSH

-176 KYALSEPEERIIN
+176 KYALSEPEEKIIN

-208 SFEYKMKIGNKSKV
+208 SYEYKMKIGNKNKV
-222 MTREELTN
+222 LTREELTN

-243 YKTILSKY
+243 YKTILGKY
-251 SENKGVVGEIYQN
+251 IENKGVIGEIYQN
-264 IVLNWKDEGIEIRG
+264 IVRNWKDEGIEIRG

-291 VDDKTIDSLLGV
+291 VDDKTIESLLAV
-303 CKKNSPV
+303 CRKNSPI
-310 FQKFFTQKAKMLK
+310 FQKFFQQKAKMLK
-323 MKKLRRYDLYA
+323 LKKLRRYDVYA
-334 PAAAN
+334 PATSN

-345 SYDKS
+345 TYDKS

-361 SNTLEEYARKVFNE
+361 SSTLEDYARKVFNE
-375 NHIDS
+375 NHVDS
-380 AVRQGKRDGAFCSTL
+380 EIRQGKRDGAFCSTL
-395 TPKIT
+395 SPKRTPF
-400 PYVLVNF
+400 VLVNF

-456 YDNLSS
+456 YDNLSD
-462 KISDDEKKTMLS
+462 KISNNEKKIMLS
-474 EKIDDLYVTI
+474 EKIDDLYATI

-496 AHKQIGEGTTIDEI
+496 AHKQIGNGTTIDEI
-510 SKTYLKNL
+510 SKLYLQNL
-518 KTQFGNSVI
+518 KEQFGNSVT

-565 YKKEGKDFVPAYTSI
+565 YKKEGKDFVPAYINI

-600 KSPKFWQEGFDYVKD
+600 RSPKFWQEGFDYVKE
-615 QVNTLSSLN
+615 QVKALSALN

>member
-1 MPKSQITL
+1 ML
-9 KNDRIENRYK
+9 
-19 KTHIDFLVVTKYQNY
+19 KYQL
-34 MTWYQTGKWDLSE
+34 GEWDLTE
-47 LAKNPKSHAF
+47 LVKNPKSSVF
-57 QKQIQELEK
+57 QKQILELEK
-66 QAIKFEKIKSKLNP
+66 QAKKFEKIKSKLDP
-80 KMSSKQ
+80 KISSKK
-86 FMSILNQVEEIS
+86 FMSILKEIEEIS
-98 ENMSKIGG
+98 EKMSKIGG
-106 YASLAY
+106 YASLSY

-137 KILFFDLWWKTQVDD
+137 KILFFDLWWKTQVDE
-152 KNAKRLMKDT
+152 KNAKRLMKGT
-162 GDISEYLSH
+162 GELNEYLSH

-176 KYALSEPEERIIN
+176 KYSLSEPEERIIN

-208 SFEYKMKIGNKSKV
+208 AYEYKMKVGNKTKIL
-222 MTREELTN
+222 TREELTN

-243 YKTILSKY
+243 YRTILTKY
-251 SENKGVVGEIYQN
+251 TQNKGVTGEIYQN
-264 IVLNWKDEGIEIRG
+264 IVLNWRDEGIEIRG
-278 YKSPISMRNIGND
+278 YDSPISMRNIGND
-291 VDDKTIDSLLGV
+291 IDDKTIESLLSV
-303 CKKNSPV
+303 CRKNSSV
-310 FQKFFTQKAKMLK
+310 FQKFFVQKAKMLK

-345 SYDKS
+345 SYNTS

-361 SNTLEEYARKVFNE
+361 SETLEGFARKVFDE
-375 NHIDS
+375 NHVDS
-380 AVRQGKRDGAFCSTL
+380 SIRQGKRDGAFCSTL

-456 YDNLSS
+456 YDNLSD
-462 KISDDEKKTMLS
+462 KISDNEKKIILS
-474 EKIDDLYVTI
+474 EKIDDLYATI
-484 LRQSFFTIFEVD
+484 LRQSFFTIFEID
-496 AHKQIGEGTTIDEI
+496 AHKQIGDGSTVREI
-510 SKTYLKNL
+510 SKMYLQNL
-518 KTQFGNSVI
+518 KEQFGNSVN
-527 LSDDFAIEWSC
+527 LSEDFAIEWSC

-565 YKKEGKDFVPAYTSI
+565 YKKEGKDFVPAYINI

-586 KKPEKLLSEYGFDI
+586 KKPEKILSEYGFNI
-600 KSPKFWQEGFDYVKD
+600 RSPKFWQEGFDYVNE
-615 QVNTLSSLN
+615 QVKALSSLN

>member
-1 MPKSQITL
+1 MAEIQL
-9 KNDRIENRYK
+9 GR
-19 KTHIDFLVVTKYQNY
+19 
-34 MTWYQTGKWDLSE
+34 WDLSE
-47 LAKNPKSHAF
+47 LTKNPKGSAF

-66 QAIKFEKIKSKLNP
+66 QARKFEKIKSKLDP
-80 KMSSKQ
+80 KMSSKK
-86 FMSILNQVEEIS
+86 FMGILQQVEEMS
-98 ENMSKIGG
+98 EKMSKIGG
-106 YASLAY
+106 YASLLY

-121 TSLMTKM
+121 TSLMTQM

-137 KILFFDLWWKTQVDD
+137 KILFFDLWWKTKVDK
-152 KNAKRLMKDT
+152 KNAKRLMEDT
-162 GDISEYLSH
+162 GELTEYLLH

-208 SFEYKMKIGNKSKV
+208 AYEYKMKIGNKTQT

-243 YKTILSKY
+243 YKTILTKY
-251 SENKGVVGEIYQN
+251 TENKGVIGEIYQN
-264 IVLNWKDEGIEIRG
+264 IVLNWRDEGIEIRG
-278 YKSPISMRNIGND
+278 YKTPISMRNIGND
-291 VDDKTIDSLLGV
+291 VDDKTIESLLSV
-303 CKKNSPV
+303 CKKNSSV
-310 FQKFFTQKAKMLK
+310 FQKFFVQKAKMLK

-345 SYDKS
+345 TYKKS

-361 SNTLEEYARKVFNE
+361 SETLEEFARKVFNE

-380 AVRQGKRDGAFCSTL
+380 SVRQGKRDGAFCSTIS
-395 TPKIT
+395 PKIT

-456 YDNLSS
+456 YDNLSD
-462 KISDDEKKTMLS
+462 KISDDEKKIVLS
-474 EKIDDLYVTI
+474 EKIDDLYATI

-496 AHKQIGEGTTIDEI
+496 AHKQIGKGTTVDEI
-510 SKTYLKNL
+510 SKTYLQNL
-518 KTQFGNSVI
+518 KEQFGNSVS
-527 LSDDFAIEWSC
+527 LSEDFAIEWSC

-565 YKKEGKDFVPAYTSI
+565 YKKEGKDFVPSYINI

-586 KKPEKLLSEYGFDI
+586 KKPERLLLEYGFDI
-600 KSPKFWQEGFDYVKD
+600 RSPKFWQQGFDYVNE
-615 QVNTLSSLN
+615 QVKALSSLN